1 MTSVVTLMINDVDG
15 FRQNF
20 SLKSRYLLRPVQ
32 TKTKCSAGLGVWMS
46 ALTKVQTDRWR
57 HRSSCVNNHRKC
69 VDFLGDLKA
78 AWFLCLLAQL
88 CHCIFSL
95 TFAISSTLPLFL
107 SLEPC
112 TQPLT
117 VYGTQH
123 ADWWAWP
130 QICRVTK
137 LFVFLL
143 LSDSWLLSRLMLLK
157 LPPNVGFNDDD
168 EKH

>member
-15 FRQNF
+15 FRLNF
-20 SLKSRYLLRPVQ
+20 SLKSKYLLRPVQ
-32 TKTKCSAGLGVWMS
+32 TKTKCSAGLGDWMS

-123 ADWWAWP
+123 AWTGGLDHRSAGS
-130 QICRVTK
+130 QSCLCSFSSLIADCCRG
-137 LFVFLL
+137 
-143 LSDSWLLSRLMLLK
+143 SCS
-157 LPPNVGFNDDD
+157 
-168 EKH
+168 